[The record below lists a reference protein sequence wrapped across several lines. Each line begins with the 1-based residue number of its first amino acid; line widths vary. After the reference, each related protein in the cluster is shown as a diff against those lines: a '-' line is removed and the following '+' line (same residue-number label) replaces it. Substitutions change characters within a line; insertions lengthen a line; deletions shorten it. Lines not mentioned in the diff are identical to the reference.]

1 MIKFE
6 IIGSTSFTQEA
17 QSVEK
22 NHTLASNLSYSTE
35 ENYGPAQL
43 GNTLVS
49 LF

>member
-6 IIGSTSFTQEA
+6 VIGSTSFTQEA
-17 QSVEK
+17 QKVEK
-22 NHTLASNLSYSTE
+22 NYTLASNLSYSTE